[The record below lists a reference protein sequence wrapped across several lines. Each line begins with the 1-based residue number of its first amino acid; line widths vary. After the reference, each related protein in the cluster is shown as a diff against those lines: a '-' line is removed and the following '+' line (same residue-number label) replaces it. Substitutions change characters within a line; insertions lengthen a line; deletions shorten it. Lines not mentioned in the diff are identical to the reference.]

1 LERCRAIRSSVD
13 PKLTPSA
20 LGSLGGLLNTGRLL
34 VTYPLVTGWRPGN
47 TIALAGYLRNPC
59 LSRPRQSARRLYP
72 GYGDLLGALS
82 ERRNYNRIAERQ
94 TTDVERLLPNSPT
107 F

>member
-1 LERCRAIRSSVD
+1 
-13 PKLTPSA
+13 
-20 LGSLGGLLNTGRLL
+20 
-34 VTYPLVTGWRPGN
+34 
-47 TIALAGYLRNPC
+47 
-59 LSRPRQSARRLYP
+59 
-72 GYGDLLGALS
+72 LLGALS